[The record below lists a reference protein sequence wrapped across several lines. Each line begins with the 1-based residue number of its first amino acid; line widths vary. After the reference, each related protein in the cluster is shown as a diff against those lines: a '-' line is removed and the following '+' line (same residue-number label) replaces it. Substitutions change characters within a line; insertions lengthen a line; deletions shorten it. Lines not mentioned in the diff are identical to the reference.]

1 MEDAKPQSLDRFA
14 PIQSTGDR
22 AVELHNLT
30 AEPTSPK
37 DERIVSTNPS
47 PDAAISGASS
57 NAKDQP
63 ATSETTGALATMQA
77 FNTYTPQEQGYYFP
91 GYENGSGNWDE
102 HSNYV
107 NANNLHVIPP
117 AMYNDNSSLFFP
129 PGYGFDSQMGYGQFS
144 PLASPLSP
152 IMIDGQ
158 LFSPHQMPVNPS
170 YYPPPISPGPPHVTS
185 ALPAS
190 QTELMASGSSS
201 QENLID
207 NAFFGSGS
215 GYYLPFGSF
224 SGGDFSGSGHGL
236 YKFPGDFGS
245 SEPLPSRSSS
255 LDTSR
260 FMSPLTSGTVYHQP
274 IGILG
279 SYEQNVAQA
288 QFQGFGLTAN
298 SSARHFAHSGSYQS
312 TIGSSSNR
320 YRIASDKG
328 GRRERDRDTVNI
340 STDTLGI
347 SSDRNRGPRASKPK
361 SKSSPEEGSSAGI
374 KDVESTSRF
383 HVHHFNSP
391 DFITDYERAK
401 FFVIKSFSED
411 NIHKSIKYNVWASTP
426 LGNRKLDAAYREAK
440 EMEGICPVFLF
451 FSLGASVIANGYIQS
466 FDISCCNDL
475 QVNAS
480 GQFCGV
486 AEMIGPV
493 DFENDA
499 DYWQQDRWSGQF
511 PVKWHIIK
519 DVPNSRFRH
528 ILLENNDN
536 KPVTHS
542 RDSQEADADSSFP
555 LTCSDSLTVSHACFA
570 YLLMVV
576 PPFQVKL
583 ELGIEMLKIFK
594 NHDPDTS
601 LLDDFNFYDERE
613 KASLERKAKQRASST
628 GNTTTATL
636 ATESIN
642 QLSDN
647 LADTLRL
654 DVDINLSK
662 KDLE

>member
-1 MEDAKPQSLDRFA
+1 MEDGNQQSLDRFA
-14 PIQSTGDR
+14 PIQSPGDR
-22 AVELHNLT
+22 TVEIHNLP
-30 AEPTSPK
+30 EQRPSPK
-37 DERIVSTNPS
+37 GERIVPTNPS
-47 PDAAISGASS
+47 PDTVISGASRTT
-57 NAKDQP
+57 KDQP
-63 ATSETTGALATMQA
+63 ATSEASGTFTALHS
-77 FNTYTPQEQGYYFP
+77 FNAYTPQEQGYYFG

-129 PGYGFDSQMGYGQFS
+129 PSYGFDSQMAYGQFS
-144 PLASPLSP
+144 PLASPMSP

-158 LFSPHQMPVNPS
+158 LFSPHQMPVTPP
-170 YYPPPISPGPPHVTS
+170 YYPPAVSPGPPHVTS
-185 ALPAS
+185 GLPAS
-190 QTELMASGSSS
+190 QTELMPSGSSS

-207 NAFFGSGS
+207 NAFFGPGS

-224 SGGDFSGSGHGL
+224 SGGDISGSSGHGL
-236 YKFPGDFGS
+236 YNFPGEFGS
-245 SEPLPSRSSS
+245 NDQLPSRSSS

-260 FMSPLTSGTVYHQP
+260 FMSPLTSGNVYPQP

-288 QFQGFGLTAN
+288 PYQGFGLTVN
-298 SSARHFAHSGSYQS
+298 SSARHYAHSGTYQS
-312 TIGSSSNR
+312 TLGPSSNR
-320 YRIASDKG
+320 ARFAGDKG

-340 STDTLGI
+340 STDALGI
-347 SSDRNRGPRASKPK
+347 SGDRNRGPRASKPT
-361 SKSSPEEGSSAGI
+361 SKNSPEEGSSDSI

-383 HVHHFNSP
+383 HVQHFNSP
-391 DFITDYERAK
+391 DFVTEYELAK

-426 LGNRKLDAAYREAK
+426 LGNRKLDAAYHEAK

-451 FSLGASVIANGYIQS
+451 FS
-466 FDISCCNDL
+466 
-475 QVNAS
+475 VNAS

-486 AEMIGPV
+486 AEMVGSV
-493 DFENDA
+493 DFDHDA

-542 RDSQEADADSSFP
+542 RDSQE
-555 LTCSDSLTVSHACFA
+555 
-570 YLLMVV
+570 
-576 PPFQVKL
+576 VKL
-583 ELGIEMLKIFK
+583 EQGIEMLKIFK
-594 NHDPDTS
+594 NHDADTS

-613 KASLERKAKQRASST
+613 KALLERKAKQRSSST
-628 GNTTTATL
+628 GNTTTAL

-647 LADTLRL
+647 LADALHL
-654 DVDINLSK
+654 DGVKSLSK
-662 KDLE
+662 KDME

>member
-1 MEDAKPQSLDRFA
+1 MEDASKQSLDGLTPVPSA
-14 PIQSTGDR
+14 GDG

-30 AEPTSPK
+30 EQQLSPK
-37 DERIVSTNPS
+37 DERVASANPS
-47 PDAAISGASS
+47 PDAISEAPRSTKNQPAISE
-57 NAKDQP
+57 
-63 ATSETTGALATMQA
+63 TSGALTNMHP
-77 FNTYTPQEQGYYFP
+77 FNSYTPPEQAYYFG

-102 HSNYV
+102 HYV

-117 AMYNDNSSLFFP
+117 GMYNDNSSLFFP
-129 PGYGFDSQMGYGQFS
+129 PGYGFDSQMAYGQFS

-158 LFSPHQMPVNPS
+158 LFSPHQMPVNPP
-170 YYPPPISPGPPHVTS
+170 YYPSAVSPGPPHVTS
-185 ALPAS
+185 AVPAS
-190 QTELMASGSSS
+190 QTELVPSGSSS

-207 NAFFGSGS
+207 NAFFGPGS

-224 SGGDFSGSGHGL
+224 GGGDLSGSSGL
-236 YKFPGDFGS
+236 GVYKFPGDFGS
-245 SEPLPSRSSS
+245 SDPLPSRSSS

-260 FMSPLTSGTVYHQP
+260 FMSPLTSGTVYPQP

-279 SYEQNVAQA
+279 SYEQNVGQQA
-288 QFQGFGLTAN
+288 QFQGFGLPSN
-298 SSARHFAHSGSYQS
+298 SHARHLSHGGPYQS
-312 TIGSSSNR
+312 AIGPSSNR
-320 YRIASDKG
+320 NRFYADKG
-328 GRRERDRDTVNI
+328 GRRERDRDTVSI
-340 STDTLGI
+340 STDALGI
-347 SSDRNRGPRASKPK
+347 SGDRNRGPRASKPK
-361 SKSSPEEGSSAGI
+361 SKSLPEESSLAGI
-374 KDVESTSRF
+374 KDVESTSGF
-383 HVHHFNSP
+383 HIHNFNSP

-411 NIHKSIKYNVWASTP
+411 NIHKSIKYGVWASTP
-426 LGNRKLDAAYREAK
+426 LGNRKLDAAYRESK
-440 EMEGICPVFLF
+440 EMEGICPLFLL
-451 FSLGASVIANGYIQS
+451 FS
-466 FDISCCNDL
+466 
-475 QVNAS
+475 VNAS

-486 AEMIGPV
+486 AEMVGPV

-542 RDSQEADADSSFP
+542 RDSQE
-555 LTCSDSLTVSHACFA
+555 
-570 YLLMVV
+570 
-576 PPFQVKL
+576 VKL
-583 ELGIEMLKIFK
+583 EQGIEMLRIFK
-594 NHDPDTS
+594 NHDADTS

-613 KASLERKAKQRASST
+613 KTLLERKAKQRASST
-628 GNTTTATL
+628 GNTAATL

-647 LADTLRL
+647 LAETLRL
-654 DVDINLSK
+654 GGGKNLSK
-662 KDLE
+662 MEPE

>member
-14 PIQSTGDR
+14 PIQSTGSSLSHDIGIALLDAGDR

-347 SSDRNRGPRASKPK
+347 SSDRNRDQGPQSPKARVPLKRALQLALK
-361 SKSSPEEGSSAGI
+361 I
-374 KDVESTSRF
+374 
-383 HVHHFNSP
+383 
-391 DFITDYERAK
+391 
-401 FFVIKSFSED
+401 
-411 NIHKSIKYNVWASTP
+411 TP

-451 FSLGASVIANGYIQS
+451 FSLGASVIANECIQS
-466 FDISCCNDL
+466 FDTSCCNDL

-542 RDSQEADADSSFP
+542 RDSQEVTRVVGYWEIREYGGAEA
-555 LTCSDSLTVSHACFA
+555 CDSLTVSHACFA

>member
-1 MEDAKPQSLDRFA
+1 MSFMPNQMQEDFSELLFLTLYVMSLIHEFCCATFVCVEFMRCHDIGIA
-14 PIQSTGDR
+14 LLDAGDR

-152 IMIDGQ
+152 IMIDG
-158 LFSPHQMPVNPS
+158 
-170 YYPPPISPGPPHVTS
+170 
-185 ALPAS
+185 
-190 QTELMASGSSS
+190 
-201 QENLID
+201 
-207 NAFFGSGS
+207 S

-279 SYEQNVAQA
+279 SYEQNVAQLDILPTVVLTKA
-288 QFQGFGLTAN
+288 LLGLVLTV
-298 SSARHFAHSGSYQS
+298 H
-312 TIGSSSNR
+312 
-320 YRIASDKG
+320 RIASDKG

-451 FSLGASVIANGYIQS
+451 FSLGASVIANECIQS
-466 FDISCCNDL
+466 FDTSCCNDL

-542 RDSQEADADSSFP
+542 RDSQESGWGWAGIGVEGWIEPQLCHDSVLSVTNGYWRVCGDRSQGSWAIGRSGNMVGLRP
-555 LTCSDSLTVSHACFA
+555 VTGHCIVIVVYGKAVALKNGQTSGSLTVSHACFA

-576 PPFQVKL
+576 PPFQ
-583 ELGIEMLKIFK
+583 
-594 NHDPDTS
+594 
-601 LLDDFNFYDERE
+601 

-654 DVDINLSK
+654 DVDLNLSK

>member
-1 MEDAKPQSLDRFA
+1 MEDAKPQSLDPLA

-22 AVELHNLT
+22 AVDLHNLT
-30 AEPTSPK
+30 EELTASK
-37 DERIVSTNPS
+37 DERLVPTNPS
-47 PDAAISGASS
+47 QGAAIAGASR

-63 ATSETTGALATMQA
+63 VTSEASGALATTHPS
-77 FNTYTPQEQGYYFP
+77 NTYTPQEQGYYFT
-91 GYENGSGNWDE
+91 GYENGSGSWNE

-107 NANNLHVIPP
+107 NANNLNIIPP

-129 PGYGFDSQMGYGQFS
+129 PGYGFDSQMAYGQFS

-152 IMIDGQ
+152 ILIDGQ
-158 LFSPHQMPVNPS
+158 LFSPHQMPVNPA
-170 YYPPPISPGPPHVTS
+170 YYPPPISPGPPHATS
-185 ALPAS
+185 ALPVS
-190 QTELMASGSSS
+190 QTELMTSRSSS

-207 NAFFGSGS
+207 SAFFGPGS
-215 GYYLPFGSF
+215 AYYLPFGSF
-224 SGGDFSGSGHGL
+224 SGGDFSGSSGHGP
-236 YKFPGDFGS
+236 YKYPGEFGS
-245 SEPLPSRSSS
+245 SEPLPNRSSS
-255 LDTSR
+255 LDTSG
-260 FMSPLTSGTVYHQP
+260 FMSPLSSGTVYHQP
-274 IGILG
+274 FGILG

-288 QFQGFGLTAN
+288 PYQGFGFAAN
-298 SSARHFAHSGSYQS
+298 SSTRHVAHNGSYQS
-312 TIGSSSNR
+312 TVGSGANR
-320 YRIASDKG
+320 YRFGSDRG
-328 GRRERDRDTVNI
+328 GRRERDRDTFSI
-340 STDTLGI
+340 STDTPGI

-361 SKSSPEEGSSAGI
+361 NKSSPEDGSSAGTE
-374 KDVESTSRF
+374 DVESTSRF
-383 HVHHFNSP
+383 QVDHINSP
-391 DFITDYERAK
+391 DFITDYEYAK

-411 NIHKSIKYNVWASTP
+411 NIHKSIKYSVWASTP
-426 LGNRKLDAAYREAK
+426 LGNRKLDAAYCESK

-451 FSLGASVIANGYIQS
+451 FS
-466 FDISCCNDL
+466 
-475 QVNAS
+475 VNAS

-486 AEMIGPV
+486 AEMIGAV
-493 DFENDA
+493 DFEKNA

-542 RDSQEADADSSFP
+542 RDSQE
-555 LTCSDSLTVSHACFA
+555 
-570 YLLMVV
+570 
-576 PPFQVKL
+576 VKL
-583 ELGIEMLKIFK
+583 EQGVEMLKIFK

-613 KASLERKAKQRASST
+613 KTVVERKAKNRATST
-628 GNTTTATL
+628 ENTVATV

-642 QLSDN
+642 QMSDN

-654 DVDINLSK
+654 DGGGIILPK

>member
-1 MEDAKPQSLDRFA
+1 MEDASKQSLDGLTPVPSA
-14 PIQSTGDR
+14 GDG

-30 AEPTSPK
+30 EQQLSPK
-37 DERIVSTNPS
+37 DERVASANPS
-47 PDAAISGASS
+47 PDAISEAPRSTKNQPAISE
-57 NAKDQP
+57 
-63 ATSETTGALATMQA
+63 TSGALTNMHP
-77 FNTYTPQEQGYYFP
+77 FNSYTPPEQAYYFG

-102 HSNYV
+102 HYV

-117 AMYNDNSSLFFP
+117 MA
-129 PGYGFDSQMGYGQFS
+129 YGQFS

-158 LFSPHQMPVNPS
+158 LFSPHQMPVNPP
-170 YYPPPISPGPPHVTS
+170 YYPSAVSPGPPHVTS
-185 ALPAS
+185 AVPAS
-190 QTELMASGSSS
+190 QTELVPSGSSS

-207 NAFFGSGS
+207 NAFFGPGS

-224 SGGDFSGSGHGL
+224 GGGDLSGSSGL
-236 YKFPGDFGS
+236 GVYKFPGDFGS
-245 SEPLPSRSSS
+245 SDPLPSRSSS

-260 FMSPLTSGTVYHQP
+260 FMSPLTSGTVYPQP

-279 SYEQNVAQA
+279 SYEQNVGQQA
-288 QFQGFGLTAN
+288 QFQGFGLPSN
-298 SSARHFAHSGSYQS
+298 SHARHLSHGGPYQS
-312 TIGSSSNR
+312 AIGPSSNR
-320 YRIASDKG
+320 NRFYADKG
-328 GRRERDRDTVNI
+328 GRRERDRDTVSI
-340 STDTLGI
+340 STDALGI
-347 SSDRNRGPRASKPK
+347 SGDRNRGPRASKPK
-361 SKSSPEEGSSAGI
+361 SKSLPEESSLAGI
-374 KDVESTSRF
+374 KDVESTSGF
-383 HVHHFNSP
+383 HIHNFNSP

-411 NIHKSIKYNVWASTP
+411 NIHKSIKYGVWASTP
-426 LGNRKLDAAYREAK
+426 LGNRKLDAAYRESK
-440 EMEGICPVFLF
+440 EMEGICPLFLL
-451 FSLGASVIANGYIQS
+451 FS
-466 FDISCCNDL
+466 
-475 QVNAS
+475 VNAS

-486 AEMIGPV
+486 AEMVGPV

-542 RDSQEADADSSFP
+542 RDSQE
-555 LTCSDSLTVSHACFA
+555 
-570 YLLMVV
+570 
-576 PPFQVKL
+576 VKL
-583 ELGIEMLKIFK
+583 EQGIEMLRIFK
-594 NHDPDTS
+594 NHDADTS

-613 KASLERKAKQRASST
+613 KTLLERKAKQRASST
-628 GNTTTATL
+628 GNTAATL

-647 LADTLRL
+647 LAETLRL
-654 DVDINLSK
+654 GGGKNLSK
-662 KDLE
+662 MEPE